1 MTRNT
6 MDRIPEEWRV
16 PRICHDNDGNKY
28 LIPEEQ
34 ADRFEELIEIEKEM
48 GVEPSDLLAR
58 ELARFDQYMVE

>member
-1 MTRNT
+1 MGKSPNRKC
-6 MDRIPEEWRV
+6 R
-16 PRICHDNDGNKY
+16 DNDGNTY

-58 ELARFDQYMVE
+58 ELARFDRFLVE